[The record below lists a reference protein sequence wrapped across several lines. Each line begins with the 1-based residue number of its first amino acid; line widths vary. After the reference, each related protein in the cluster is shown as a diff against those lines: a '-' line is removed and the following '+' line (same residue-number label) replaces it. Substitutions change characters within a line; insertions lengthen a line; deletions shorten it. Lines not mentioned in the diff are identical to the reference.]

1 MRDCG
6 CIVHPAF
13 PTPSLLGERF
23 MDHSGVE
30 PSRECRG
37 VFLSLRGESC
47 DQTFSGVMPGLV
59 PGIHV
64 LCVAQQGRGW
74 PGRRPAMTLA
84 GLERVISSVIA
95 RSETTK
101 QSSFLAGAKMDCFAS
116 TRNDGMGARCSFASS
131 WPGSAKPA
139 SRDVPA
145 IHVLPFHQRK
155 DVDARHKAGH
165 DAGGRDIRQR
175 GLDERSSLFLI
186 PPSRSVG

>member
-1 MRDCG
+1 MLSNFCMRDCG

-95 RSETTK
+95 RSECDAAI
-101 QSSFLAGAKMDCFAS
+101 QLSCRCQIGLLRCA
-116 TRNDGMGARCSFASS
+116 RNDGKQRVCIAS
-131 WPGSAKPA
+131 A
-139 SRDVPA
+139 V
-145 IHVLPFHQRK
+145 F
-155 DVDARHKAGH
+155 
-165 DAGGRDIRQR
+165 
-175 GLDERSSLFLI
+175 I
-186 PPSRSVG
+186 PP